1 MNAPFSAVF
10 RTLNGTAASLSALH
24 ETLRRMK
31 AETRTALRLNDQN
44 KERRVCAVQDATDE
58 LLEDFAHEYDTLKGD
73 AESLLS
79 AAEIAMNDIL
89 DPHFHRMQ
97 PQYFSAA
104 MQKPYNTANVCAEA
118 LITRMQKALSAIQA
132 GAKKIKNAFLLPD
145 AAGLIGSVSPDFR
158 KSLYTPIL
166 DAYAHMRRCAEA
178 IENAPAFTE
187 KTARARTVC
196 TRKTRQIE
204 AECTNRRAEIL
215 QKLKA
220 DTEAAITRT
229 NAVLCT
235 PPSAAIFAEN
245 AGHAPLSLGTLRIAL
260 PSGKMFTAPL
270 TCTKLDRS
278 VLFLTDNTAPHALFC
293 SLALDLLKSGPAAVV
308 HLADPAHCGNA
319 YKDVFAAF
327 TPSGRAEIWCSTQDF
342 TRGIEALCRAAAE
355 NTPNSMHYVFIENM
369 EQNIPEQMLEDLI
382 RLMRA
387 NTCVRVL
394 VSVCKAISLPHGFQQ
409 KFPALVQ
416 NAACCTAKNGG
427 IYISE
432 DVFTVPPEDLTARRA
447 AALSAVTAQVK
458 KAAVL
463 PLNARLP
470 HAEGWQKKSSEAGI
484 FLPIGQSDVTRQPV
498 TLAFTEEKPYALVIG
513 DVNSGKSALLH
524 TVALQIFANYTPGEV
539 KFAIADFKEGAEFAL
554 YGASRLPAVE
564 AVVENDDPDCA
575 ASFLRYYVSE
585 LHRRQTCFTALSA
598 ETGRL
603 IRKYETYRA
612 VQRET
617 GAVSEILP
625 RILLMI
631 DEYQSLFEGN
641 TETAALLSELVR
653 KGRTYGIHLIMAS
666 QRGVSESARNTFT
679 AELKDHFSTR
689 LVFRRPPPFQRPRG
703 RYRARKHRHCGC
715 RAAENRPRAFKRR
728 SGSNRARHRLR
739 AMFLRR
745 G

>member
-1 MNAPFSAVF
+1 M
-10 RTLNGTAASLSALH
+10 
-24 ETLRRMK
+24 
-31 AETRTALRLNDQN
+31 
-44 KERRVCAVQDATDE
+44 
-58 LLEDFAHEYDTLKGD
+58 
-73 AESLLS
+73 
-79 AAEIAMNDIL
+79 
-89 DPHFHRMQ
+89 
-97 PQYFSAA
+97 
-104 MQKPYNTANVCAEA
+104 
-118 LITRMQKALSAIQA
+118 
-132 GAKKIKNAFLLPD
+132 
-145 AAGLIGSVSPDFR
+145 
-158 KSLYTPIL
+158 

-187 KTARARTVC
+187 KAARAHAVC

-204 AECTNRRAEIL
+204 AEYTNRRAEIL
-215 QKLKA
+215 QKFKA

-293 SLALDLLKSGPAAVV
+293 SLALDLLKSDPAAVV

-327 TPSGRAEIWCSTQDF
+327 TPSGRAEIWCSAQDF
-342 TRGIEALCRAAAE
+342 TRGIEALCHAAAE

-369 EQNIPEQMLEDLI
+369 EQNIPEQTLEDLI

-394 VSVCKAISLPHGFQQ
+394 VSVRKAISLPHGFQQ

-416 NAACCTAKNGG
+416 NAACCTAKNNG

-432 DVFTVPPEDLTARRA
+432 DVFTVPPEDLPARRA

-484 FLPIGQSDVTRQPV
+484 FLPIGQSDVTCQPV

-539 KFAIADFKEGAEFAL
+539 KLAIADFKEGAEFAL

-575 ASFLRYYVSE
+575 ASFLRYYVSGAAPPPN
-585 LHRRQTCFTALSA
+585 LLYGAFRRDRPPHPQV
-598 ETGRL
+598 RD
-603 IRKYETYRA
+603 
-612 VQRET
+612 
-617 GAVSEILP
+617 LP
-625 RILLMI
+625 RR
-631 DEYQSLFEGN
+631 
-641 TETAALLSELVR
+641 A
-653 KGRTYGIHLIMAS
+653 
-666 QRGVSESARNTFT
+666 ARNGCVVRNS
-679 AELKDHFSTR
+679 AAHFA
-689 LVFRRPPPFQRPRG
+689 
-703 RYRARKHRHCGC
+703 YD
-715 RAAENRPRAFKRR
+715 
-728 SGSNRARHRLR
+728 
-739 AMFLRR
+739 
-745 G
+745 

>member
-24 ETLRRMK
+24 ETLRRME
-31 AETRTALRLNDQN
+31 AETRTALRLIDQN
-44 KERRVCAVQDATDE
+44 RERRVCAVQDATDE
-58 LLEDFAHEYDTLKGD
+58 LLEDFAHEHDTLKGD
-73 AESLLS
+73 AESLIS

-118 LITRMQKALSAIQA
+118 LIARMQKALSAIQA

-158 KSLYTPIL
+158 KSLYMPIL

-187 KTARARTVC
+187 KTARAHAVC

-293 SLALDLLKSGPAAVV
+293 SLALDLLKSDPAAVV

-327 TPSGRAEIWCSTQDF
+327 TPSGRAEIWCSAQDF
-342 TRGIEALCRAAAE
+342 TRGIEALCHAAAE

-369 EQNIPEQMLEDLI
+369 EQNIPEQTLEDLI

-394 VSVCKAISLPHGFQQ
+394 VSVRKAISLPHGFQQ

-416 NAACCTAKNGG
+416 NAACCTAKNNG

-432 DVFTVPPEDLTARRA
+432 DVFTVPPEDLPARRA

-484 FLPIGQSDVTRQPV
+484 FLPIGQSDVTCQPV

-524 TVALQIFANYTPGEV
+524 TVA
-539 KFAIADFKEGAEFAL
+539 
-554 YGASRLPAVE
+554 
-564 AVVENDDPDCA
+564 
-575 ASFLRYYVSE
+575 
-585 LHRRQTCFTALSA
+585 
-598 ETGRL
+598 
-603 IRKYETYRA
+603 
-612 VQRET
+612 
-617 GAVSEILP
+617 
-625 RILLMI
+625 
-631 DEYQSLFEGN
+631 
-641 TETAALLSELVR
+641 
-653 KGRTYGIHLIMAS
+653 
-666 QRGVSESARNTFT
+666 
-679 AELKDHFSTR
+679 
-689 LVFRRPPPFQRPRG
+689 
-703 RYRARKHRHCGC
+703 
-715 RAAENRPRAFKRR
+715 
-728 SGSNRARHRLR
+728 
-739 AMFLRR
+739 
-745 G
+745 